1 MSSARRS
8 ALTGSTVFRRTVL
21 SGLIGVIGLIAL
33 VWAGFALHRA
43 QTLGEVRAS
52 LETEM
57 EGLENLYVDQGFEGL
72 VAALSYD
79 GKAVWDPDWLYA
91 ILEEDEFIIR
101 VLAGDDETLAGFEGI
116 DPPGGESGTFVEHE
130 ELSGHPVLAFR
141 MPLEGGE
148 AEVIAARFVPDRL
161 VILQEWLV
169 RASGMVALAVIPISL
184 LTGFFTS
191 RSVVRRLNAIS
202 ATAEAI
208 DEGRMDVRVPLRG
221 NGDEFDRLS
230 LAVNDMLDRMGAL
243 TRNLEGVSVGVAHD
257 LKTPVSNLAGR
268 LQLLERDASDPDA
281 VSGHVAAAHAHIA
294 TLLRTLDALLRL
306 GEVEAGQRR
315 GAFAA
320 MDLSELVEDMADSF
334 QPLFEDADKQ
344 LDLRA
349 APGVA
354 VNGDR
359 DLLTQMISNLLENT
373 LEHARDGA
381 NSWMRLR
388 ISDGTAFLEVG
399 DDGPGLPAHAAD
411 SVFERFV
418 RLDSS
423 RTTPGNGLGLSLVR
437 AIAELHNGHAR
448 VVSTDPGAVFEV
460 SLPLRG
466 D

>member
-1 MSSARRS
+1 MSSPRRS
-8 ALTGSTVFRRTVL
+8 ALVGSTVFRRTVL
-21 SGLIGVIGLIAL
+21 SGLIGVIGLIGL
-33 VWAGFALHRA
+33 VWAGFAIHRA
-43 QTLGEVRAS
+43 QTLDDVQAS
-52 LETEM
+52 LKTEI
-57 EGLENLYVDQGFEGL
+57 EGLESLYADTGLEGL
-72 VAALSYD
+72 VASLSYD
-79 GKAVWDPDWLYA
+79 GQAVRDPDWLYA

-101 VLAGDDETLAGFEGI
+101 VMTGDDETLAGFEGI
-116 DPPGGESGTFVEHE
+116 DPPGGKSSTFVEHE

-141 MPLEGGE
+141 MPLDGGE

-191 RSVVRRLNAIS
+191 RSVVRRLNTIS

-208 DEGRMDVRVPLRG
+208 DEGRMDVRVPLHG

-230 LAVNDMLDRMGAL
+230 VSMNDMLDRIGAL

-268 LQLLERDASDPDA
+268 LQLLERDAGDPEA
-281 VSGHVAAAHAHIA
+281 VSGHVAAAEAHIS

-320 MDLSELVEDMADSF
+320 MDLSDLVEDMADSF
-334 QPLFEDADKQ
+334 QPLFEDADKR

-359 DLLTQMISNLLENT
+359 DLLTQMISNLLENA

-381 NSWMRLR
+381 NAWIGLR
-388 ISDGTAFLEVG
+388 TESGRALLEVG
-399 DDGPGLPAHAAD
+399 DDGPGLPANAAD

-418 RLDSS
+418 RLESS
-423 RTTPGNGLGLSLVR
+423 RSTPGNGLGLSLVR
-437 AIAELHNGHAR
+437 AIAELHNGHTR
-448 VVSTDPGAVFEV
+448 VATTEPGAVFEV